1 MIADFCLS
9 NDKKNIIARPRDFS
23 FSQTRSLLGYVKTI
37 NGKIVNE
44 EIVIPIGDKGIVEL
58 YSKLEK
64 IFVERLNIQ
73 LCFSDEVDLL
83 LSDGKGE
90 AQRFAEFS
98 EKARSIRNNQINPA
112 ELQSFCDK
120 LVQNDFIR
128 TLKSHQLL
136 SAYHLAFSQNACN
149 FSVPGA
155 GKTSTV
161 LAAFH
166 YLKTCAIDSK
176 HVDSL
181 VVIGPL
187 AAFLAWKSDF
197 KECFGREPK
206 YIALGGGD
214 KSYTDASFRV
224 SKIDADL
231 VLISYGSVPGHLDD
245 IKILLRNNRCMLVL
259 DEAHRIK
266 NVEQSEGS
274 WSNSIMQLAP
284 LAKSRVVLTGTP
296 APNSYVDIY
305 NLFDFIWPSKNIV
318 GFSISQL
325 NNMSGNRHDARVD
338 DLINNISPFFIRIKK
353 KDLHLPS
360 PQFFDPILV
369 NMSPIQDRIYEEL
382 LKIAANRLERN
393 EQPVFSRSS
402 IAIRL
407 RQAAS
412 NPALLAKPIRESLDI
427 EDPSDVNFE
436 DDVETKDALLSIIDN
451 YSITEIPNKF
461 IFALEL
467 VKRIIDKSE
476 KIIVWCEFIDTC
488 DRLSCYFAEN
498 GVANKILYGK
508 TPQEEREE
516 IVTTFKNPNNFD
528 YQVVIANPHAVG
540 ESISLHTACHNA
552 LYYEQGFNAGV
563 YMQSKDRIHR
573 VGLSPNDVIS
583 YFYLQSTGTVEEL
596 IHTRVLEKEQRMLE
610 IVEKEEIPLIS
621 MNEDYDVD
629 FDDDIKAII
638 RTYYERRKKIFSSA
652 ENKSVEELI
661 SKN

>member
-1 MIADFCLS
+1 MIVDFYLS
-9 NDKKNIIARPRDFS
+9 DDKKNIMARPKDFAL
-23 FSQTRSLLGYVKTI
+23 SQVKSLLGYIKTI
-37 NGKIVNE
+37 NGQIINE
-44 EIVIPIGDKGIVEL
+44 EIIIPIGNKGIVDL

-64 IFVERLNIQ
+64 IFAKKLNIQ
-73 LCFSDEVDLL
+73 LSFSDEVDFL
-83 LSDGKGE
+83 LSDGRNE
-90 AQRFAEFS
+90 AQNFADFS
-98 EKARSIRNNQINPA
+98 NKARLIRNNQINPA
-112 ELQSFCDK
+112 ELQLFCDK
-120 LVQNDFIR
+120 LTRNDFVR

-166 YLKTCAIDSK
+166 YLKNCTADNK
-176 HVDSL
+176 HVDAL
-181 VVIGPL
+181 VVVGPL

-197 KECFGREPK
+197 KECFGHEPS

-214 KSYTDASFRV
+214 KSYNDRSFRV
-224 SKIDADL
+224 SKINVDL
-231 VLISYGSVPGHLDD
+231 ILISYGSVPGHLDD
-245 IKILLRNNRCMLVL
+245 VKMLLNNNRCMLVL

-266 NVEQSEGS
+266 NVEHGEGS
-274 WSNSIMQLAP
+274 WSDSIMQLAP

-305 NLFDFIWPSKNIV
+305 NLFNFIWPSKNII

-353 KDLHLPS
+353 SDLHLPS
-360 PQFFDPILV
+360 PRFYKPISV
-369 NMSPIQDRIYEEL
+369 EMSPIQNQIYEEL
-382 LKIAANRLERN
+382 LKTAVNRLDGN
-393 EQPVFSRSS
+393 EQTIFSRRS

-412 NPALLAKPIRESLDI
+412 NPALLAKPIRENLDL
-427 EDPSDVNFE
+427 EYADNSNY
-436 DDVETKDALLSIIDN
+436 DDDLEIKDTILTIIDK

-461 IFALEL
+461 IAAFEL
-467 VKRIIDKSE
+467 VKRIIVSNE

-488 DRLSCYFAEN
+488 DRLSRYFADN
-498 GVANKILYGK
+498 GIANKILYGK
-508 TPQEEREE
+508 TPQEEREK
-516 IVTTFKNPNNFD
+516 IVTTFKNPDNFD

-573 VGLSPNDVIS
+573 VGLSPDDIIN
-583 YFYLQSTGTVEEL
+583 YYYLQSAGTVEEVVYS
-596 IHTRVLEKEQRMLE
+596 RVMEKEQRMLD
-610 IVEKEEIPLIS
+610 IIEKEEIPLIS
-621 MNEDYDVD
+621 LNEDYEQD
-629 FDDDIKAII
+629 FEDDIKAII
-638 RTYYERRKKIFSSA
+638 RAYYERRKKVFS
-652 ENKSVEELI
+652 VT
-661 SKN
+661 